1 MLIQTKFLGE
11 VDIQEEEIIV
21 FEDGIPGLEEYRQFV
36 ILSLGEEMPFSVL
49 QNIEESQ
56 IGFILADPFK
66 IKKDYA
72 FDLSDDEKESL
83 AITAPTEV
91 LTQVIVSVKEP
102 FEHSTINL
110 LAPIIIN
117 INNRKAKQ
125 VILRDNSKFPI
136 RYPLYSLEGSVK

>member
-1 MLIQTKFLGE
+1 MQIQTKFLGE

-49 QNIEESQ
+49 QSLEEAQ

-66 IKKDYA
+66 IKQDYA
-72 FDLSDDEKESL
+72 FDLPDNEKESL
-83 AITAPTEV
+83 AIVTPTEV
-91 LTQVIVSVKEP
+91 ITQVVVSVKEP
-102 FEHSTINL
+102 FEQSTINL

-117 INNRKAKQ
+117 VNNRKAKQ
-125 VILRDNSKFPI
+125 IILQDNLKFPI
-136 RYPLYSLEGSVK
+136 RYPLYALEGSAK